1 MKNFGIKT
9 LLFALA
15 LVGVV
20 SCEETPTPSID
31 NITLSVDKSEII
43 ANGEDVAT
51 FTVKAGEEDIT
62 NSVIIFN
69 KADNTAIAGCTFST
83 SEAATYT
90 FYAQKGDVKSNEIS
104 VVAKA
109 EENKEEPEAEK
120 PIVLSASANA
130 IVADG
135 VEVVEFSVKQADED
149 VTAECTIYA
158 NGEALEG
165 STFTTTEAGDYIFY
179 AAKGELKSNVVS
191 VTATAA
197 QENPENPEN
206 PEQPENP
213 ENPEQPEN
221 PEGPEQPAEG
231 KTLVLA
237 EGVTL
242 TSGWYDVNKQLN
254 GDEMMCWA
262 ASASNILQW
271 WQDRYK
277 EAGNTLPVGCPDGE
291 NTSGYQLKIMDIF
304 RANWSNLAR
313 GAWTDSAVT
322 WYFEGVDYYG
332 NAGFGY
338 DNRAYPNSGTGGY
351 FSSVWN
357 DVKSYL
363 YNSSE
368 YAYGYTCEVNNYNW
382 RNNSN
387 GALQGFTDYIVSY
400 IERGMVGLGVAT
412 GVNFSG
418 GHAVT
423 VWGYELDTTTGLLT
437 KLYMTD
443 SDDRATELK
452 EYTVEADNNIM
463 PKIRLKG
470 YATYYPMNIYPVS
483 GYGSA
488 GK

>member
-1 MKNFGIKT
+1 MKKFGIKT

-90 FYAQKGDVKSNEIS
+90 FYAQKGDIKSNEVS

-120 PIVLSASANA
+120 PIVLSASANT

-135 VEVVEFSVKQADED
+135 VEAVEFSVKQAGED

-191 VTATAA
+191 VTATAV
-197 QENPENPEN
+197 QEEPEQPEN
-206 PEQPENP
+206 PENP

-277 EAGNTLPVGCPDGE
+277 EAGNTLPAGCPDGK
-291 NTSGYQLKIMDIF
+291 NTSGYQLKIMDEF
-304 RANWSNLAR
+304 RNNWQNLAR
-313 GAWTDSAVT
+313 GGWADSAVT
-322 WYFEGVDYYG
+322 WYFEGKDYYG
-332 NAGFGY
+332 DLGYGY
-338 DNRAYPNSGTGGY
+338 DNRAYPTPGTGGY
-351 FSSVWN
+351 FSSVWSSIYPSA
-357 DVKSYL
+357 VYS
-363 YNSSE
+363 SSE
-368 YAYGYTCEVNNYNW
+368 YMYGYTTEVNNYNW
-382 RNNSN
+382 RSNSA
-387 GALQGFTDYIVSY
+387 GALRGFTDYIVAY
-400 IERGMVGLGVAT
+400 FERGMASMAVAT

-418 GHAVT
+418 AHAVT
-423 VWGYELDTTTGLLT
+423 VWGYEIDNTTGLLT

-452 EYTVEADNNIM
+452 EYVVEAVDNIT

-470 YATYYPMNIYPVS
+470 YTTYYPMNLYPVS
-483 GYGSA
+483 GYGTA